1 MRLLFYTKLG
11 LVLSVLSI
19 LAGAFVRAT
28 GSGDGCGATW
38 PTCKGKIIPTLA
50 DTSEIIEFSHRS
62 VSGVLLIVTLYIF
75 INSRKLEKNSIARTA
90 VNYLTFFV
98 LFEALIGA
106 VIVVFEWVGLNS
118 SLPRIIAVP
127 IHLVNTF
134 GLLASYVILYKILE
148 NKLDSIKNLWDRN
161 FIIISIFF
169 LLTGATG
176 SITALA
182 DVLYPSASFY
192 EGFMDDFDKTSE
204 LLTRLRIFHPI
215 VSTILSIG
223 LYIESKQ
230 LQERFNINTNFLK
243 FLIFAAI
250 FLGVTNVLSNIVLF
264 LSIFHLAM
272 ADLLWITY
280 IYVSCLLYTS
290 PSPRD
295 RQKSRMPSSA

>member
-1 MRLLFYTKLG
+1 VRLLFYTKLG

-38 PTCKGKIIPTLA
+38 PTCKGRIIPSLS
-50 DTSEIIEFSHRS
+50 DTSEIIEFSHRGI
-62 VSGVLLIVTLYIF
+62 SGILLIVTLYIF
-75 INSRKLEKNSIARTA
+75 VNSRKLEKGSIARRA
-90 VNYLTFFV
+90 SNYLTFFV

-106 VIVVFEWVGLNS
+106 VIVIFEWVGLNS
-118 SLPRIIAVP
+118 SFPRIVAVP

-134 GLLASYVILYKILE
+134 GLLASYVILFKILE

-161 FIIISIFF
+161 FIIISILF

-182 DVLYPSASFY
+182 DVLYPSASFI
-192 EGFMDDFDKTSE
+192 EGFLDDFDRTSE
-204 LLTRLRIFHPI
+204 VLTRLRIFHPV
-215 VSTILSIG
+215 VSTILSIA

-230 LQERFNINTNFLK
+230 LQKRFDINTNFLK
-243 FLIFAAI
+243 FLIFAAV
-250 FLGVTNVLSNIVLF
+250 FLGVANVLSNIVLF
-264 LSIFHLAM
+264 LSIFHLAL

-280 IYVSCLLYTS
+280 IYVSLDKAKNNLS
-290 PSPRD
+290 ID
-295 RQKSRMPSSA
+295 

>member
-38 PTCKGKIIPTLA
+38 PTCKGRIIPSLS
-50 DTSEIIEFSHRS
+50 DTSEIIEFSHRGI
-62 VSGVLLIVTLYIF
+62 SGILLIVTLYIF
-75 INSRKLEKNSIARTA
+75 VNSRKLEKGSIARKA
-90 VNYLTFFV
+90 ANYLTFFV

-106 VIVVFEWVGLNS
+106 VIVIFEWVGLNS
-118 SLPRIIAVP
+118 SFPRIVAVP

-134 GLLASYVILYKILE
+134 GLLASYVILFKILE

-161 FIIISIFF
+161 FIIISILF

-182 DVLYPSASFY
+182 DVLYPSASFI
-192 EGFMDDFDKTSE
+192 EGFLDDFDRTSE
-204 LLTRLRIFHPI
+204 VLTRLRIFHPV
-215 VSTILSIG
+215 VSTILSIA

-230 LQERFNINTNFLK
+230 LQKRFDINTNFLK
-243 FLIFAAI
+243 FLIFAAV
-250 FLGVTNVLSNIVLF
+250 FLGVANVLSNIVLF
-264 LSIFHLAM
+264 LSIFHLAL

-280 IYVSCLLYTS
+280 IYVSLDKAKNNLS
-290 PSPRD
+290 IN
-295 RQKSRMPSSA
+295 

>member
-38 PTCKGKIIPTLA
+38 PTCKGRIIPSLS
-50 DTSEIIEFSHRS
+50 DTSEIIEFSHRGI
-62 VSGVLLIVTLYIF
+62 SGILLIVTLYIF
-75 INSRKLEKNSIARTA
+75 VNSRKLEKGSIARKA
-90 VNYLTFFV
+90 ANYLTFFV

-106 VIVVFEWVGLNS
+106 VIVIFEWVGLNS
-118 SLPRIIAVP
+118 SFPRIVAVP

-134 GLLASYVILYKILE
+134 GLLASYVILFKILE
-148 NKLDSIKNLWDRN
+148 NKLGSIKNLWDRN
-161 FIIISIFF
+161 FIIISILF

-182 DVLYPSASFY
+182 DVLYPSASFI
-192 EGFMDDFDKTSE
+192 EGFLDDFDRTSE
-204 LLTRLRIFHPI
+204 VLTRLRIFHPV
-215 VSTILSIG
+215 VSTVLSVA

-230 LQERFNINTNFLK
+230 LQKRFDINTNFLK
-243 FLIFAAI
+243 FLIFAAV
-250 FLGVTNVLSNIVLF
+250 FLGVANVLSNIVLF
-264 LSIFHLAM
+264 LSIFHLAL

-280 IYVSCLLYTS
+280 IYVSLDKAKNNLS
-290 PSPRD
+290 IN
-295 RQKSRMPSSA
+295 